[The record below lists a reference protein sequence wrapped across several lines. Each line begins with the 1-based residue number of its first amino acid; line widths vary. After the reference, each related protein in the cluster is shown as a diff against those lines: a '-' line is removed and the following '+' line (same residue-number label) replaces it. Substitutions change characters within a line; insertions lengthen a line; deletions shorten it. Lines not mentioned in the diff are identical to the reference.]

1 MIEETTSVTNFL
13 AEIDRNAEL
22 RAAISTIG
30 CDAWLQDIRDGQRE
44 VEDAGAA
51 RLAMRMAKPKVAA
64 YKEAVPLGKNLEKL
78 LRLINLKLEFEDS
91 PELLALSH
99 RINEIVGRYRATV
112 KHRQTL
118 RKQAKERK
126 AAEQQANEQKE
137 PDEA

>member
-1 MIEETTSVTNFL
+1 
-13 AEIDRNAEL
+13 
-22 RAAISTIG
+22 
-30 CDAWLQDIRDGQRE
+30 
-44 VEDAGAA
+44 
-51 RLAMRMAKPKVAA
+51 MRMAKPKVAA

-99 RINEIVGRYRATV
+99 RINEIVGRYRAIV